1 MKKRLTPI
9 LFALLFLGS
18 CGQPADD
25 LKVISFNIRYNSWYD
40 RESPNRWESRRDA
53 VVRMIREERPA
64 ALGLQEALIDQLL
77 YLDSCLPQYRR
88 VGVGRDDGMEA
99 GEFMAIY
106 YDTAR
111 LELTGS
117 DTWWLSDSA
126 EVPSYGWDAACRRTV
141 TRAAFRD
148 RRSGRCFDY
157 FNTHLDHVGQTA
169 RAESARMVAA
179 LVDGHCFDKPA
190 IVGGDMNTTID
201 DTIFRSLYAVGL
213 QDARTL
219 TDSTSHAITYN
230 AFGQNDGA
238 VIDHRPLHLRPL
250 PDRNPFSPAGIVAY
264 IPLRFY
270 SPFTQ
275 TLIKHYSLPCPRHGS
290 PMDAL
295 WMLYGRSK
303 K

>member
-1 MKKRLTPI
+1 MRRFCI
-9 LFALLFLGS
+9 LSLALVLLS
-18 CGQPADD
+18 LCGCRHEGDE
-25 LKVISFNIRYNSWYD
+25 LKVISFNIRYNGWGD
-40 RESPNRWESRRDA
+40 IDGENRWANRRDA
-53 VVRMIREERPA
+53 VVRMIREEQPA
-64 ALGLQEALIDQLL
+64 AMGLQEALIDQLQ

-88 VGVGRDDGMEA
+88 IGVGRDDGREG
-99 GEFMAIY
+99 GEFMAVY

-179 LVDGHCFDKPA
+179 LVDGHSFDKPA

-201 DTIFRSLYAVGL
+201 DTIFRSLYAAGL

-238 VIDHRPLHLRPL
+238 VIDHFFVR
-250 PDRNPFSPAGIVAY
+250 DVKV
-264 IPLRFY
+264 LRFR
-270 SPFTQ
+270 
-275 TLIKHYSLPCPRHGS
+275 TLDDDYGVPYISDHYPIEVTISI
-290 PMDAL
+290 
-295 WMLYGRSK
+295 
-303 K
+303 

>member
-1 MKKRLTPI
+1 MKRFCI
-9 LFALLFLGS
+9 LSLVLVLLSL
-18 CGQPADD
+18 CGCRHEGDE
-25 LKVISFNIRYNSWYD
+25 LKVISFNIRYNGWGD
-40 RESPNRWESRRDA
+40 IDGENRWANRRDA
-53 VVRMIREERPA
+53 VVRMIEEEQPA
-64 ALGLQEALIDQLL
+64 ALGLQEALLDQLL

-88 VGVGRDDGMEA
+88 EGVGRDDGREG

-141 TRAAFRD
+141 TKAAFRD

-179 LVDGHCFDKPA
+179 LVAGHCFDKPA

-213 QDARTL
+213 QDARSL
-219 TDSTSHAITYN
+219 PDSTSHAITYN
-230 AFGQNDGA
+230 AFGKEEGKT
-238 VIDHRPLHLRPL
+238 IDHFFVR
-250 PDRNPFSPAGIVAY
+250 DIEV
-264 IPLRFY
+264 LRFR
-270 SPFTQ
+270 
-275 TLIKHYSLPCPRHGS
+275 TLDGDYGVPYISDHYPIAIDVRL
-290 PMDAL
+290 
-295 WMLYGRSK
+295 
-303 K
+303 

>member
-1 MKKRLTPI
+1 MKRFCI
-9 LFALLFLGS
+9 LSLALVLLS
-18 CGQPADD
+18 LCGCRHEGDE
-25 LKVISFNIRYNSWYD
+25 LKVISFNIRYNGWGD
-40 RESPNRWESRRDA
+40 IDGENRWANRRDA
-53 VVRMIREERPA
+53 VVRMIREEQPA
-64 ALGLQEALIDQLL
+64 AMGLQEALIDQLQH
-77 YLDSCLPQYRR
+77 LDSCLPQYRR
-88 VGVGRDDGMEA
+88 IGVGRDDGREG
-99 GEFMAIY
+99 GEFMAVY

-190 IVGGDMNTTID
+190 IVGGDMNSTID
-201 DTIFRSLYAVGL
+201 DTIFRSLYAAGL

-230 AFGQNDGA
+230 AFGQNEGM
-238 VIDHRPLHLRPL
+238 VIDHFFVR
-250 PDRNPFSPAGIVAY
+250 DVKV
-264 IPLRFY
+264 LRFR
-270 SPFTQ
+270 
-275 TLIKHYSLPCPRHGS
+275 TLNGDYGVPYISDHYPIEVTINI
-290 PMDAL
+290 
-295 WMLYGRSK
+295 
-303 K
+303 